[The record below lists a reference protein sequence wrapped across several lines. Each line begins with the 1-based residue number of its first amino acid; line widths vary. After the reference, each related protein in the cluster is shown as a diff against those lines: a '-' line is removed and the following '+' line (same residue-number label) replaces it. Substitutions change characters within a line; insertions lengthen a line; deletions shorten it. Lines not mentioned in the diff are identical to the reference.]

1 MLEIWILKKSLDIA
15 IKILVQKKKFT
26 VRILFCLALP
36 SVHRLPDRDWLLRK
50 LYVNASYSNKMAH
63 KSLSFGQEYSSS
75 NIKSILQIKYGFFVT
90 ERDWPVL
97 LKVLSSGKEPPGH
110 LIWNKWVTSELEAMA
125 ETR

>member
-1 MLEIWILKKSLDIA
+1 MS
-15 IKILVQKKKFT
+15 
-26 VRILFCLALP
+26 
-36 SVHRLPDRDWLLRK
+36 S
-50 LYVNASYSNKMAH
+50 ASYSNEIAH

-75 NIKSILQIKYGFFVT
+75 NVKSILQIKYGFFVT

-97 LKVLSSGKEPPGH
+97 LKVLSLGKEPPGH